1 MIARQITY
9 FGQPA
14 VVACDARCDKAWG
27 SVTRPSEPVSDADDD
42 VVFLADDELGEAPA
56 DPGTYEGGH
65 AKPVSRDD
73 RLNKWCV
80 RACERCAMSRPGKAG
95 EVIETRDW
103 SRRIYNL
110 LSSDP
115 AHSGRVK

>member
-14 VVACDARCDKAWG
+14 VVACDARCEKAWG
-27 SVTRPSEPVSDADDD
+27 SVTRPSEPASDADDD
-42 VVFLADDELGEAPA
+42 VVFLADHELGEAPA

-65 AKPVSRDD
+65 AKPTCRAN

-80 RACERCAMSRPGKAG
+80 RACERSVMSVPGKAG
-95 EVIETRDW
+95 DVIETRDW
-103 SRRIYNL
+103 SRRLYNL
-110 LSSDP
+110 PSSDP
-115 AHSGRVK
+115 ARSGRVA